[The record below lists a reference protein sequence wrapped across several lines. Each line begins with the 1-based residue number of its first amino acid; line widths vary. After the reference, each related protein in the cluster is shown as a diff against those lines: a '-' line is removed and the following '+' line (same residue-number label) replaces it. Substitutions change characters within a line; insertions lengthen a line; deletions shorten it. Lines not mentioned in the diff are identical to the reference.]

1 MNFAQLR
8 YFSAVAEHK
17 SFTRAAVA
25 LRVAQPAI
33 TRQIKLLEAELG
45 TALVARHPRGVELTE
60 AGIALFRRSELL
72 IRGLEQ
78 ARTEIRDLSG
88 APSGDLRIGC
98 TPALTRPLIVDPL
111 FRFLK
116 KYPNVGIQL
125 QEGISDQLCNA
136 VLTDQLDIAV
146 ISAKHPRPYLNTT
159 VLFSEEIWLFGPPKG
174 KKKGRGAVPLG
185 TIATLPL
192 LLARRT
198 QTTREI
204 VETRMA
210 AAGLRLNLVV
220 ETDSVQSIQEL
231 VLRGVGYT
239 VAPYSALAAC
249 LKDGLMSGA
258 PIKDFLIE
266 RALIRRNDRPL
277 SRAMAEFGA
286 LLHTEAAR
294 FKTGQGH
301 RNALRRFET

>member
-1 MNFAQLR
+1 MNFVQLR

-25 LRVAQPAI
+25 LGVAQPAI
-33 TRQIKLLEAELG
+33 TRQIKLLESELG
-45 TALVARHPRGVELTE
+45 TALVTRHPRGIELTE

-88 APSGDLRIGC
+88 TPSGDLRIGS

-111 FRFLK
+111 YRFLK

-136 VLTDQLDIAV
+136 VLADQLDIAV
-146 ISAKHPRPYLNTT
+146 ISAKNPRPYLNSTT
-159 VLFSEEIWLFGPPKG
+159 LFSEEIWLFGPPEW
-174 KKKGRGAVPLG
+174 KKKGRAAVPLEI
-185 TIATLPL
+185 IATLPL

-210 AAGLRLNLVV
+210 AASLPLNLVV
-220 ETDSVQSIQEL
+220 ETDSIQTIQEL

-258 PIKDFLIE
+258 SIKDFMIE
-266 RALIRRNDRPL
+266 RALIRRSDRPL

-286 LLHTEAAR
+286 LLLAKAAR
-294 FKTGQGH
+294 FKSGH
-301 RNALRRFET
+301 RSRNRPAL